1 MYVVMLSLLG
11 LMGLAF
17 VFNTDY
23 EADEEE
29 IVVDEEGVVAD
40 VDTVTDED
48 PIEMVRLD
56 ADTLIGTQYDD
67 MIANDAIVE
76 LEGYD
81 DVQFGIAELNLH
93 GGNDSVDEYALG
105 AGSDRAVRDGRS
117 FPQRGR

>member
-1 MYVVMLSLLG
+1 MLSLLG

-17 VFNTDY
+17 VFNTDD

-29 IVVDEEGVVAD
+29 IVVDEEEVVAD

-56 ADTLIGTQYDD
+56 ADTLIGTQGDD
-67 MIANDAIVE
+67 VIANDAIVE

-81 DVQFGIAELNLH
+81 DVQFGIVELNLH

>member
-1 MYVVMLSLLG
+1 MSIVMLSLLG

-17 VFNTDY
+17 VFNTDD

-29 IVVDEEGVVAD
+29 IVVDEEEVVAD

-48 PIEMVRLD
+48 PTEMVRLD
-56 ADTLIGTQYDD
+56 ADTLIGTQGDD
-67 MIANDAIVE
+67 VITNDAIVE